1 MMEQYNKRIFITRVT
16 FDRTAKLVWVHMRF
30 DDDIIARLNQKVEK
44 DEAKKASPF
53 LFANK
58 IEFEI

>member
-1 MMEQYNKRIFITRVT
+1 M
-16 FDRTAKLVWVHMRF
+16 HMRF